1 VRGTGAPS
9 PKYNEVRIRS
19 SLGVNNEVR
28 IQVSRRVNMAKT
40 MQSTGM
46 QPKPTLPKS
55 KGMGHSVKSVPAQPC
70 PCDSQPKPYQP
81 KGK

>member
-1 VRGTGAPS
+1 
-9 PKYNEVRIRS
+9 
-19 SLGVNNEVR
+19 
-28 IQVSRRVNMAKT
+28 MAKT

-55 KGMGHSVKSVPAQPC
+55 KGMGHSVKSAPAQPC